1 MFPALHIVHVCI
13 TNSILLAFNIRLSCT
28 VWIPIFWLAD
38 LYHMILGCDIT
49 TTLQGSK
56 LKKLLGC
63 LLATTWRNIVASLYN
78 QYNVQVPL
86 VESDIVWYGLG
97 HIHTISTFLV
107 YPFLFNNVTK
117 LHFSF
122 RAGVPNL
129 HVSPKTEIYL
139 DFSIKKACFVFEVE
153 ICNFSVFGYNFYS
166 FKKYIYTE
174 KLKNARRKLLNSR
187 NKKFKKLV
195 ITLFFTLLHSQ
206 KHYVI
211 FSNSVL
217 QENITRKQ
225 F

>member
-1 MFPALHIVHVCI
+1 
-13 TNSILLAFNIRLSCT
+13 
-28 VWIPIFWLAD
+28 
-38 LYHMILGCDIT
+38 MILGCDVT

-56 LKKLLGC
+56 LKKSLGC

-78 QYNVQVPL
+78 QNNVQVPL
-86 VESDIVWYGLG
+86 VESDIFWYGLG
-97 HIHTISTFLV
+97 HIHTITIFLA

-122 RAGVPNL
+122 RVATPNL
-129 HVSPKTEIYL
+129 HVLPKTEIYL
-139 DFSIKKACFVFEVE
+139 DFSIKKARFVFAIE

-195 ITLFFTLLHSQ
+195 IALFFTLLHSQ
-206 KHYVI
+206 KQYVI
-211 FSNSVL
+211 FSNNVL
-217 QENITRKQ
+217 RENITRKQ
-225 F
+225 LKKLETTEIA